1 MDNKSK
7 PKVSTRD
14 TKKDMMTSAEPTVV
28 PRNFSETKAPPNG
41 PFLPRV
47 SRYSTSDDERLL
59 IEGDKPAE
67 NLDYLFH
74 PIAHINE
81 TKDVLQ
87 KLGTVHIVKKRMRFS
102 DDAFERRYIDFIE
115 KRIRARMFLLGV
127 GAVSYSLYSLFFY
140 NFFGTKNADSSM
152 PKHEPLVYSWYTS
165 ANVLYNLMWIGSIL
179 FGMMTLLVS
188 VKSNVFRHSVERY
201 LQYAVIGVV
210 VGGLLFGNLWRVSR
224 LTNVPFYEAFPGTSD
239 TYPDSDLVMLL
250 GCIVLYLAVVADM
263 RFRRLVW
270 IAMISLVVYSV
281 TVVYFGLPDFKQ
293 TAFEIAQAGNPL
305 IAKDA
310 NRHVRNLYTAAALTR
325 SIKAGEP
332 ANSATLVTDV
342 KASTDVIQPWMLV
355 TQLLCML
362 AIGLFGKV
370 QLEILQ
376 RQNFLELELA
386 SKRIDVLE
394 KTINAIDSDSQPH
407 SQLEQTHKRLK
418 DAEKIIQKVRLV
430 GLTAGRDEASGDAA
444 ALATGSAAMLKE
456 LETVL
461 DVLKETEKTMTIL
474 DFQKEVLLGPIKTGH
489 EYKQEEVINWI
500 QNVVNAPIGGDLKNV
515 GGNSATATTQPD
527 GIQRANTANS
537 VTSGVTIPTFLS
549 SQNDLGIS
557 AKSLMK
563 RIGVEWNLNFF
574 ELEHTLSSNRATDL
588 SSFQLTVR
596 AIMMPYLNNVLL
608 GLTPDIVHGFA
619 RAMNDNYLN
628 IPFHNAYHAA
638 AVCHHANILLD
649 LTGLKKH
656 LTGIDRLALSVACL
670 GHNVSH
676 FGRTNS
682 FLVETRHELA
692 LRYNDTAVMENF
704 HAAKTFEVI
713 RSTRLSNFTTIM
725 SKKDERRFRNR
736 VIQLILATDTGQH
749 FTLFGEFRMRLL
761 GSSAMFADPDLIEAD
776 RRIACITIIK
786 AADLGDHTVTQEH
799 HIQWMERLAEEYAQ
813 QGDNER
819 ALGLPLS
826 PMCDRTSQDIPSM
839 AISLMNL
846 MTMPMYDELYNMVK
860 KQGGSAEPKMAS
872 ICSSLINNHSY
883 WESERRKAKDIA
895 TAKST
900 GSLRMTVDGND
911 GVDGDSAAPRRSHFD
926 SFDIFIPIPKD
937 RTITSNTDI
946 SSGGGDAGESPPR
959 LVPVKER
966 DSSISDMEISPV
978 SETRIRSDSS
988 NDDDDD
994 DDDDGPPMLA
1004 FNQAHQ

>member
-1 MDNKSK
+1 MITKQRADGDKKESSRVPVGNLSAAAG
-7 PKVSTRD
+7 STR
-14 TKKDMMTSAEPTVV
+14 T
-28 PRNFSETKAPPNG
+28 ETAKPPGTAP
-41 PFLPRV
+41 FPRV
-47 SRYSTSDDERLL
+47 SRFSTADDERLL
-59 IEGDKPAE
+59 SDSEKPNE

-87 KLGTVHIVKKRMRFS
+87 KLGTVHIVHKRMRFS
-102 DDAFERRYIDFIE
+102 DDAFERRYIDFIA
-115 KRIRARMFLLGV
+115 KRIRSRMFLLGV
-127 GAVSYSLYSLFFY
+127 GAAAYGLYSLFFY
-140 NFFGTKNADSSM
+140 NFFSAKNADSNM
-152 PKHEPLVYSWYTS
+152 PKHEPLIYSWSTS
-165 ANVLYNLMWIGSIL
+165 ANVLYNLMWMGTIV
-179 FGMMTLLVS
+179 FGLMTLLIS
-188 VKSNVFRHSVERY
+188 IKGNIFRHSVERY
-201 LQYAVIGVV
+201 LQYAIIAVV
-210 VGGLLFGNLWRVSR
+210 VTGMLFGNLWRVSR

-270 IAMISLVVYSV
+270 IALISLVVYAV

-293 TAFEIAQAGNPL
+293 TAFDIAQAGNAL
-305 IAKDA
+305 IPTTAT
-310 NRHVRNLYTAAALTR
+310 RHVRNLYTAAALTR
-325 SIKAGEP
+325 SLKAGDP
-332 ANSATLVTDV
+332 QPNATIVTDV
-342 KASTDVIQPWMLV
+342 KASSDVIQPWMLV
-355 TQLLCML
+355 TQLLFIL

-370 QLEILQ
+370 QLELLQ
-376 RQNFLELELA
+376 RKNFLEIELA

-418 DAEKIIQKVRLV
+418 EAEKIIQKIRLV
-430 GLTAGRDEASGDAA
+430 GLTSGRDEASGDAA

-456 LETVL
+456 LETVI

-489 EYKQEEVINWI
+489 EYKQEEVMHWI
-500 QNVVNAPIGGDLKNV
+500 QTVVNAPIGGPLTGDSGVVSPDLQRSTT
-515 GGNSATATTQPD
+515 GNS
-527 GIQRANTANS
+527 
-537 VTSGVTIPTFLS
+537 VTIPTFIS

-596 AIMMPYLNNVLL
+596 AILMPYLNNVLL
-608 GLTPDIVHGFA
+608 GLSPDTIHGFA
-619 RAMNDNYLN
+619 RAMNDSYLD

-638 AVCHHANILLD
+638 LVCHHANILLD

-676 FGRTNS
+676 FGRSNS
-682 FLVETRHELA
+682 FLVDTRHELA
-692 LRYNDTAVMENF
+692 LRYNDTAIMENF
-704 HAAKTFEVI
+704 HAAKTFEII
-713 RSTRLSNFTTIM
+713 RSSRMSNITTVM
-725 SKKDERRFRNR
+725 SRKDERRFRNR

-761 GSSAMFADPDLIEAD
+761 DSRMFTDPELVEAD

-786 AADLGDHTVTQEH
+786 AADLGDHTVSQDH
-799 HIQWMERLAEEYAQ
+799 HINWMERLAEEYTQ

-819 ALGLPLS
+819 ALGLPVS
-826 PMCDRTSQDIPSM
+826 PMCDRHSQNIPSM
-839 AISLMNL
+839 AVSLMNL

-860 KQGGSAEPKMAS
+860 EQGGPAEAKIAS

-883 WESERRKAKDIA
+883 WETERRKSKESAQIPIVSASSGEVIGD
-895 TAKST
+895 
-900 GSLRMTVDGND
+900 VDE
-911 GVDGDSAAPRRSHFD
+911 ARPRRTHFD

-937 RTITSNTDI
+937 RTISTNTDY
-946 SSGGGDAGESPPR
+946 SSSLVVDASSESPPR
-959 LVPVKER
+959 LVPVKEH
-966 DSSISDMEISPV
+966 DFSISDIEVSPV
-978 SETRIRSDSS
+978 SDTRIRSGSS

-994 DDDDGPPMLA
+994 EDDGPPMLA
-1004 FNQAHQ
+1004 YNQAHQG